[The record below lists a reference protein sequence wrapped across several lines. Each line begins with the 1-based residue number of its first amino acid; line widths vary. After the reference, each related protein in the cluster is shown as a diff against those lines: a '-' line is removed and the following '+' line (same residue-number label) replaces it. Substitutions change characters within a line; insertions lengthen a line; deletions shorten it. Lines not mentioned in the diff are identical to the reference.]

1 MVDGRWPLIACWL
14 STGPYH
20 TALIYDTLCAEH
32 TNTSIFVGVLPADV
46 ACFLCPWGQHNKC
59 QAPRAESSQAETE
72 LNQSESS
79 QVGAAKGNKP

>member
-1 MVDGRWPLIACWL
+1 M
-14 STGPYH
+14 
-20 TALIYDTLCAEH
+20 TLCVPGTQTQAF
-32 TNTSIFVGVLPADV
+32 FVGVLPADV